1 MKNFLIIIGLTI
13 FSCSCRN
20 TRKMSTAIAPRD
32 TAYNKLNK
40 SYEDSVSMVHATVD
54 DFKKGFIDF
63 RTFSAK
69 VKVDVENDKGKQPD
83 LIAVVKMIKD
93 SSIWISLSATFL
105 NIEVY
110 RILIEKNKVILLNKQ
125 DKEVQYRT
133 IDYLTEV
140 TQIPFDFSTVQNLL
154 IGNPVF
160 FTDSI
165 SSLKK
170 NETDISI
177 LTIGEFFKH
186 LMTISAANKF
196 LQHSKLDD
204 VDINRNRTADISYGD
219 YENINGKN
227 FSNTRHIVI
236 SEKSK
241 IDIKMKFKQVEFNKE
256 LSVTFNIPRNYKS
269 K

>member
-1 MKNFLIIIGLTI
+1 
-13 FSCSCRN
+13 
-20 TRKMSTAIAPRD
+20 MSTAIAPRD
-32 TAYNKLNK
+32 TSFAKLNR
-40 SYEDSVSMVHATVD
+40 SYEDSVKMVHSSID
-54 DFKKGFIDF
+54 EFKKGFIDYK
-63 RTFSAK
+63 TFTAK

-83 LIAVVKMIKD
+83 LTAVVKVIKD

-140 TQIPFDFSTVQNLL
+140 TQIPFDYNTLQNLL
-154 IGNPVF
+154 VGNPVF

-165 SSLKK
+165 TSFKK
-170 NETDISI
+170 NENDISI
-177 LTIGEFFKH
+177 STVGDFFKH
-186 LMTISAANKF
+186 LLTVSSDNK
-196 LQHSKLDD
+196 LLLHSKLDD
-204 VDINRNRTADISYGD
+204 VDMNRNRTADISYGD
-219 YENINGKN
+219 YENIIGMN
-227 FSNTRHIVI
+227 FSNSRHIVI

-241 IDIKMKFKQVEFNKE
+241 MDIKMKFKQVEFNKE
-256 LSVTFNIPRNYKS
+256 LSVIFNIPKNYKS